1 MVVKVTGFI
10 DVPSVIKK
18 KPALKVN
25 KDLSLSKVLLRI
37 REKRKIKV
45 CLCVWIMLTF
55 IYFLI
60 FFLQIEA
67 IVEII

>member
-10 DVPSVIKK
+10 DVPSVIK

-45 CLCVWIMLTF
+45 RVCVCGLC
-55 IYFLI
+55 
-60 FFLQIEA
+60 
-67 IVEII
+67 

>member
-10 DVPSVIKK
+10 DVPSVIK